1 MSGASSMTPHVKRI
15 AVGPGGHD
23 RARGRSRQPLATAFI
38 VTCCAV
44 ITAGCGSSDGLVPVA
59 GVVQLDGAPLD
70 RTAVTFLPTS
80 AGAGPGG
87 MAITDASG
95 RFVVY
100 SPQGKRGMAAGTYKV
115 TVSRREP
122 KTPVTEGSAVI
133 ESDLVEQ
140 VPARYSDP
148 EKTELTATI
157 GAQGDG
163 ALQFELSGEPKE
175 R

>member
-1 MSGASSMTPHVKRI
+1 MTRHVKRT

-23 RARGRSRQPLATAFI
+23 RGRGWLRQSPAIALIA
-38 VTCCAV
+38 TCCAV

-59 GVVQLDGAPLD
+59 GVVKLDGAPLD

-80 AGAGPGG
+80 AAAGPGG

-95 RFVVY
+95 RFVVH
-100 SPQGKRGMAAGTYKV
+100 SPQGKKGMAAGTYKV

-122 KTPVTEGSAVI
+122 KTPVTEGTAVI
-133 ESDLVEQ
+133 ESDLIEH

-163 ALQFELSGEPKE
+163 ALQFDLSGEPK
-175 R
+175 

>member
-1 MSGASSMTPHVKRI
+1 MTRHGQRM
-15 AVGPGGHD
+15 AVGSVGRD
-23 RARGRSRQPLATAFI
+23 RARGWSCATLATAFI
-38 VTCCAV
+38 VGCCAV

-59 GVVQLDGAPLD
+59 GMVQLDGVPLD
-70 RTAVTFLPTS
+70 RTAVTFLATS
-80 AGAGPGG
+80 PGAGPGG
-87 MAITDASG
+87 IAITDASG
-95 RFVVY
+95 RFVVH

-133 ESDLVEQ
+133 DSDLVEHL
-140 VPARYSDP
+140 PAKYSDP

-163 ALQFELSGEPKE
+163 ALRFELSGEPK
-175 R
+175 

>member
-1 MSGASSMTPHVKRI
+1 MTPHLKRV
-15 AVGPGGHD
+15 AVGSGGHG
-23 RARGRSRQPLATAFI
+23 RARVWSRQPLATASI

-44 ITAGCGSSDGLVPVA
+44 IAVGCGSSDGLVPVA
-59 GVVQLDGAPLD
+59 GVVQFDGAPLD

-80 AGAGPGG
+80 PAAGPGG

-95 RFVVY
+95 RFVVH

-133 ESDLVEQ
+133 DSDLVEQ
-140 VPARYSDP
+140 VPAKYSDP

-157 GAQGDG
+157 GARGDG
-163 ALQFELSGEPKE
+163 ALRFELSGEPK
-175 R
+175 